1 MPESCGKAH
10 VFCGKL
16 WKLQKATENYR
27 KLEKARKSYEKKI
40 NYFSGCGCL
49 KASHKLGVS
58 TTQADLIFFC
68 ILSGPGLLRKAGKSK
83 NSYHKLENLKTT

>member
-1 MPESCGKAH
+1 MFSAE
-10 VFCGKL
+10 KL

-27 KLEKARKSYEKKI
+27 KLEKARKSYEKKT

-58 TTQADLIFFC
+58 TTQADLIFSAYYRALVC
-68 ILSGPGLLRKAGKSK
+68 YERPGKA
-83 NSYHKLENLKTT
+83 KTATTN